1 MVRILKAFAWLRWR
15 MFINSLEKTGSR
27 DALER
32 FSLAIDRL
40 GPLLAAILLVPSGLI
55 LLGLGITAGYAL
67 PQGGRDIP
75 FTAVRYMLLAVPL
88 LAVFGP
94 LFLPAA
100 DRTNPTRLLLLPIPR
115 STLYVAQAGGALGDP
130 WNLLLAPLLGGL
142 VIGLA
147 AAGAVQSALVCLA
160 AALLLVALVIGLAA
174 LTTSIVHLLVRDRR
188 RGELIALI
196 FLVIVPVVAMMPGLL
211 GGSSRRERGQEREPL
226 LPSWV
231 ATAGSR
237 AFAAYPTELFIG
249 GTRDTVRGR
258 PAPAAAQVGG
268 LALYV
273 IVLHGV
279 GFAVFDRLLKSPGA
293 SGARRSGPMRAA
305 WGARLPGLSR
315 GASAVALAQL
325 RLALRTPRG
334 RSIFLSP
341 LAAFVI
347 FGALMYRGSGEMEL
361 GPFHFESGIGLA
373 TFVSFMC
380 LISILPIAMN
390 QFAVD
395 NAGLTLVLL
404 SPLETDELLAGKAAG
419 NALVVTV
426 PVLFCILA
434 ALVIF
439 PGGSPALWLAL
450 VLGLVSMY
458 LLVAPVAAICSAVFP
473 RAVDMNSIGR
483 GSNAHGAS
491 GFLGLLSFAVAG
503 VPPTL
508 LALAATRVL
517 ERPSLAP
524 LLLLGWCVVAYLSG
538 RLLFSA
544 ARRTFAARRENLAML
559 V

>member
-1 MVRILKAFAWLRWR
+1 
-15 MFINSLEKTGSR
+15 MFVNSLEKTGSR

-32 FSLAIDRL
+32 FSLAIERL
-40 GPLLAAILLVPSGLI
+40 GPLLAAILLIPSALI
-55 LLGLGITAGYAL
+55 LLGLGITAGNTL
-67 PQGGRDIP
+67 PRGGGSVP
-75 FTAVRYMLLAVPL
+75 FTAVRYILLAVPL
-88 LAVFGP
+88 LAIFGP

-115 STLYVAQAGGALGDP
+115 STLYLAQAAGALGDP
-130 WNLLLAPLLGGL
+130 WNLLLVPLLGGL

-147 AAGAVQSALVCLA
+147 AAGSVQAALACLA
-160 AALLLVALVIGLAA
+160 AASLLVAAVIGLAA
-174 LTTSIVHLLVRDRR
+174 LATSIVHLVVRDRR
-188 RGELIALI
+188 RGELVALI
-196 FLVIVPVVAMMPGLL
+196 FLVVVPVLALVPGLL
-211 GGSSRRERGQEREPL
+211 EGSSRRERGQPREPL
-226 LPSWV
+226 LPAWV
-231 ATAGSR
+231 AAAGSR
-237 AFAAYPTELFIG
+237 AVAVYPTELFVG
-249 GTRDTVRGR
+249 STREAVLGR
-258 PAPAAAQVGG
+258 TAEAAAEAGG

-273 IVLHGV
+273 LVLHGV
-279 GFAVFDRLLKSPGA
+279 GFVVFARLLESPGV

-305 WGARLPGLSR
+305 WGARLPGLSS
-315 GASAVALAQL
+315 GASAVALAHL
-325 RLALRTPRG
+325 RLAMRTPRG

-361 GPFHFESGIGLA
+361 GPFQFESGIGLA

-380 LISILPIAMN
+380 LLSILPIAMN

-404 SPLETDELLAGKAAG
+404 SPLEIDELLAGKAAG
-419 NALVVTV
+419 NALVVTA
-426 PVLFCILA
+426 PVVFCIVA

-439 PGGSPALWLAL
+439 PGGSPALWLSL
-450 VLGLVSMY
+450 VLGLVSVY

-491 GFLGLLSFAVAG
+491 GFIGLVAFAAAG

-508 LALAATRVL
+508 LTLAATRLL
-517 ERPSLAP
+517 ERPLFAP
-524 LLLLGWCVVAYLSG
+524 LMVGGWCLVAYVGG
-538 RLLFSA
+538 RLLFAA

-559 V
+559 L